1 MAKSGVRGYSMA
13 RPRDPSRIKVIK
25 GTFRPDRAPANEPD
39 PLVITSVP
47 RAPSHLNRWAK
58 QMWNATAREL
68 VRLRMFTTLDTYSLE
83 VLCEQYG
90 IYRELKESITHKK
103 VEGKLQKIT
112 LAEYLATRNSQTM
125 PEFTA
130 MKGAFERYSALLK
143 EFGLSPSSRS
153 RIDLLG
159 EPPATKDPMEDLL
172 KSK

>member
-1 MAKSGVRGYSMA
+1 MAKSGVRGYSMG
-13 RPRDPSRIKVIK
+13 RPRDPSQIKVIR
-25 GTFRPDRAPANEPD
+25 GTFRADRSPSNEPE

-47 RAPSHLNRWAK
+47 KAPGHLNRWGK
-58 QMWNATAREL
+58 QMWNETAREL
-68 VRLRMFTTLDTYSLE
+68 VRLRMFTKLDTYSLE

-90 IYRELKESITHKK
+90 IYRELKESITHIE
-103 VEGKLQKIT
+103 VEGKREKIT
-112 LAEYLATRNSQTM
+112 FAQYLAKRNSQTM
-125 PEFTA
+125 PEYTA

-172 KSK
+172 KTK